1 MDLDPMQA
9 QIIALLGQFQSALDG
24 QCNQMN
30 DGVFKASDQE
40 KTVEVTINGYQW
52 LTDIHIESGALREFG
67 HEVVADRINA
77 ALQNAQ
83 SAATAYNEAARE
95 QLAARLSA
103 LSRPISE
110 PPPT

>member
-1 MDLDPMQA
+1 MDLDPTQA
-9 QIIALLGQFQSALDG
+9 QTMALLGQFQSALDE
-24 QCNQMN
+24 QCNRMT

-52 LTDIHIESGALREFG
+52 LTGIRIESGALREFG
-67 HEVVADRINA
+67 HAVVADRINE

-83 SAATAYNEAARE
+83 GVATAYNEVSGE

-103 LSRPISE
+103 LSCSIGE